1 MGLRGDESMLTD
13 FNRELELVDG
23 LETDYLKLLYYDLAP
38 ISCDYKSYEY
48 SRLCTI
54 IEGTKHVTVNK
65 GIQFTYKPGQFMLL
79 PPHSNVHMD
88 IEVPTKALVF
98 ELNDSLVKKVSE
110 KISVDIS
117 ANYDSLQEDRFFC
130 SNISSEL
137 GKCLDRLSDAAVKP
151 DKNKEFLLN
160 LYAQELVYYLIQIK
174 GVQQIV
180 NLEQNNPIHKSIQYI
195 QSHIT
200 EPISISLLAYDLNM
214 SEANFSNSFKKI
226 MGVTPKEYITSLKLT
241 KAKGMLKDQNV
252 TEVAY
257 DLGYD
262 NISHFIAHFKNR
274 YGITPK
280 QFKSIGNAPVIYKY

>member
-1 MGLRGDESMLTD
+1 MLTD
-13 FNRELELVDG
+13 FNRALELVDG

-38 ISCDYKSYEY
+38 TSCDYKSYEY

-54 IEGTKHVTVNK
+54 IEGSKHVTVNK

-98 ELNDSLVKKVSE
+98 ELNDSVVKKVSE

-130 SNISSEL
+130 GNINGEL
-137 GKCLDRLSDAAVKP
+137 GKCLEQLSGIAVKP

-174 GVQQIV
+174 GVQQII

-200 EPISISLLAYDLNM
+200 EPISINLLAYNLNM

-226 MGVTPKEYITSLKLT
+226 MGMTPKEYITNLKLT
-241 KAKGMLKDQNV
+241 KAKEMLKNQNV
-252 TEVAY
+252 TEVSY

-262 NISHFIAHFKNR
+262 NISHFIALFKNR

-280 QFKSIGNAPVIYKY
+280 QFKSIGNAPVIYKF